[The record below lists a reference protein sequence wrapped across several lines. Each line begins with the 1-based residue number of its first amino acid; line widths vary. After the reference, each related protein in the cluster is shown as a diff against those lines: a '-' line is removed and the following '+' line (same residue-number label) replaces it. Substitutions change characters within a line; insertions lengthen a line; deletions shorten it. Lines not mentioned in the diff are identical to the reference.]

1 MNPVM
6 RGAMRT
12 ANRLAVRLYRW
23 SGGRIGGRGADRVPV
38 LLLTVPGR
46 RTGRPRTTPV
56 GYFEDGGGYLVV
68 GSGGG
73 MPSDPQWFKNLRVSH
88 EADVEMGRRSFT
100 ASVLELTGDERDSAF
115 QGVVVARSPR
125 FARYETKSG
134 RRMPVARLT
143 PLA

>member
-12 ANRLAVRLYRW
+12 GNRVNVQLYRW
-23 SGGRIGGRGADRVPV
+23 SGGRIGGRVGEGVHV

-46 RTGRPRTTPV
+46 RTGHARTTPV

-73 MPSDPQWFKNLRVSH
+73 MPSEPQWFRNLRASTD
-88 EADVEMGRRSFT
+88 ADVEIGRRSFT
-100 ASVLELTGDERDSAF
+100 AHVTVLNGDERDRAF
-115 QGVVVARSPR
+115 TDVVVARSPR
-125 FARYETKSG
+125 FAKYETKSG
-134 RRMPVARLT
+134 RRMPVARLV
-143 PLA
+143 PRA